1 MEDAGAIGLQSDET
15 GENNKVGA
23 NTLGIGGSRLVIVG
37 GPCALESP
45 ELGLRVARELAALCR
60 ERGLGYIL
68 KASFDK
74 ANRTSIHS
82 RRGPG
87 LDDGVKWLGDIKREA
102 GVHVLTDIHEPS
114 QADRVAGVADMIQ
127 IPAFLCRQTDLLAAA
142 SRTGRPLN
150 VKKAQFL
157 APEDMASVVEKCRES
172 GASGVVLCERGS
184 AFGYHRLVVDFRSLV
199 LMRSLGVPVM
209 FDATHSV
216 QSPGGLGSASGGDR
230 RFILPLV
237 RAALAI
243 GVDSVFM
250 EVHPSP
256 DTAMSDGPN
265 MAPLSSMPYLLD
277 QIAAFDRL
285 SRERGFAGLDWVDGF
300 MG

>member
-1 MEDAGAIGLQSDET
+1 
-15 GENNKVGA
+15 V
-23 NTLGIGGSRLVIVG
+23 
-37 GPCALESP
+37 LESP
-45 ELGLRVARELAALCR
+45 ELGLTVARELSEACR
-60 ERGLGYIL
+60 ERGFGYIF

-82 RRGPG
+82 GRGPG
-87 LDDGVKWLGDIKREA
+87 LSVGLKWLDEIKREA
-102 GVHVLTDIHEPS
+102 GVTVLTDIHEPS
-114 QADRVAGVADMIQ
+114 QADRAAEVADMFQ
-127 IPAFLCRQTDLLAAA
+127 IPAFLCRQTDLLVAA

-157 APEDMASVVEKCRES
+157 APEDMAPVVEKCMES
-172 GASGVVLCERGS
+172 GASGVVLCERGTS
-184 AFGYHRLVVDFRSLV
+184 FGYHRLVVDFRSLV
-199 LMRSLGVPVM
+199 QLQRHGVPVM

-237 RAALAI
+237 RAALGI

-256 DTAMSDGPN
+256 DDALSDGPN
-265 MAPLSSMPYLLD
+265 MAPLSAIPRLFD
-277 QIAAFDRL
+277 QMAAFDKL
-285 SRERGFAGLDWVDGF
+285 SRGFGFAGLDWL
-300 MG
+300 